1 MSTKPTQECKNVD
14 HWPRRRPRST
24 KPTLH
29 RDTLPHQPPFAAPSA
44 GSEQSLT
51 PPRRSTPKRRVA
63 SPRCPVFGPSRA
75 VGELAK
81 ELDAPHALAVAAA
94 RATIEERREELQAGA
109 QDDPDLVSRARERLA
124 RTQQPS
130 LRRVIN
136 ATGVIVH
143 TNLGRAPLAEAARDA
158 VTRAAQGYSNLEWDA
173 ETGARGSRHAHV
185 EHLLTE
191 LTGAE
196 AALAVNNGAAAVLL
210 AAAALA
216 GPGKE
221 IVVSRGQLVE
231 IGGGFRIPD
240 VVGQAGARLVE
251 VGTTNRTRRADYAD
265 ALGEHTGAILR
276 AHPSNFR
283 QLGFVQEVEIE
294 ELCELGVPVI
304 DDVGS
309 GNLAEDLHLLADE
322 PPVRRSVRGR
332 RGARVLLRGQ
342 AARRPAGRR
351 DGRHARRGRRRQ
363 AAPARPRAA
372 ARQALARRAR
382 GHAPPL
388 SRRPR
393 GPRAPDADHRRR
405 DPPSPGRAAR
415 RRHRRGRR
423 GRRQG
428 RRRRLPLLELPGPV
442 VAVQGR
448 AEDLAA
454 RLRAGDPPIV
464 GRIQDGRLLLDPRT
478 LADDEIDLV
487 RKALG

>member
-1 MSTKPTQECKNVD
+1 MDALTALPSVD
-14 HWPRRRPRST
+14 R
-24 KPTLH
+24 L
-29 RDTLPHQPPFAAPSA
+29 AA
-44 GSEQSLT
+44 
-51 PPRRSTPKRRVA
+51 
-63 SPRCPVFGPSRA
+63 
-75 VGELAK
+75 
-81 ELDAPHALAVAAA
+81 ELDAPHTLAVAAA
-94 RATIEERREELQAGA
+94 RATIAERREELKAGA
-109 QDDPDLVSRARERLA
+109 DDDPDLLARARERLA

-143 TNLGRAPLAEAARDA
+143 TNLGRAPLAQAARDA
-158 VTRAAQGYSNLEWDA
+158 VTQAAQGYSNLEWDA
-173 ETGARGSRHAHV
+173 ETGTRGSRHAHV

-240 VVGQAGARLVE
+240 VVAQAGATLRE

-265 ALGEHTGAILR
+265 ALTEDTGAILR

-309 GNLAEDLHLLADE
+309 GNLAEDIEALADE
-322 PPVRRSVRGR
+322 PPVRRSVRA
-332 RGARVLLRGQ
+332 GAALVCFSGDKLLGGPQ
-342 AARRPAGRR
+342 AGVMV
-351 DGRHARRGRRRQ
+351 GHARRGRGRQ

-382 GHAPPL
+382 GDAPPL
-388 SRRPR
+388 PRRPQR
-393 GPRAPDADHRRR
+393 SPCWRCSTADDATLRARAERLAQGIGEVVEASPRSAAARCRCSSCPGPWSRCRPRPRSSPPASGPTIRRSSAASRTAASCSTRARSPTTRSTWSAQRSVDAAPAVRWDRPRAEVRR
-405 DPPSPGRAAR
+405 
-415 RRHRRGRR
+415 
-423 GRRQG
+423 
-428 RRRRLPLLELPGPV
+428 V
-442 VAVQGR
+442 
-448 AEDLAA
+448 
-454 RLRAGDPPIV
+454 RAGD
-464 GRIQDGRLLLDPRT
+464 R
-478 LADDEIDLV
+478 
-487 RKALG
+487 